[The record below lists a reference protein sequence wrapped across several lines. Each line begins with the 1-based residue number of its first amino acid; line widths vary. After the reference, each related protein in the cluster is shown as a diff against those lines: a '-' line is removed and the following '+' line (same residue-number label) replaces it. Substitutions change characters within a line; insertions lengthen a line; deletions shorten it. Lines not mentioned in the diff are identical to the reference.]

1 MQLAD
6 TFHNDPNFDV
16 KVSINFKNAGE
27 GAEHLQLMN
36 NIMSHHSRK
45 LSQVDLEKMI
55 NEPSK
60 TNQVKVA
67 EKQERQLRIDTPK
80 KKIDM
85 NKFKMPKN
93 LY

>member
-1 MQLAD
+1 M
-6 TFHNDPNFDV
+6 T
-16 KVSINFKNAGE
+16 
-27 GAEHLQLMN
+27 
-36 NIMSHHSRK
+36 HHSRK

-55 NEPSK
+55 KEPSK
-60 TNQVKVA
+60 TNQVNNNV
-67 EKQERQLRIDTPK
+67 KQERQLRIDSPK